1 MGNATYRAVEA
12 RPGDGFELIERPVA
26 QPGPG
31 QVRVAVEACGVCH
44 SDVFAVENLLGLH
57 TAGAPTVPGHEV
69 VGRIDAVG
77 DGVDDRWSARQ
88 RVGIGFLGGHCGV
101 CAMCRRGDFVYCTDQ
116 PIVGDSHDGG
126 YAEQV
131 IVRASGLVK
140 LPDDLDAAV
149 TAPLMCAGLTVFNAL
164 REAKLRDGDLVAIQ
178 GIGGLGHLGIQY
190 ARAMGLQVV
199 AIARGA
205 GKAELAAELGA
216 HHYID
221 SGSVDPGEALQAL
234 GGARVIVA
242 TAPSGASMSPLPGGL
257 AVRGTLIIAGATAD
271 PVEVATSPLILGGRS
286 IRGTL
291 TGTPADNEDN
301 VAFTSTH
308 GVRPMIETVPLAKA
322 ADAYARMLSGAARF
336 RMVLTMN

>member
-44 SDVFAVENLLGLH
+44 SDVFAVENLLSLH

-77 DGVDDRWSARQ
+77 DGVDGRWSAGQ

-101 CAMCRRGDFVYCTDQ
+101 CAMCRRGDFVYCSDQ
-116 PIVGDSHDGG
+116 PVVGDSHDGG

-140 LPDDLDAAV
+140 LPEELDAAV

-164 REAKLRDGDLVAIQ
+164 RDARLRDGDLVAIQ
-178 GIGGLGHLGIQY
+178 GVGGLGHLGIQY

-242 TAPSGASMSPLPGGL
+242 TAPSGASMSPLPSGL

-301 VAFTSTH
+301 VAFSGTH
-308 GVRPMIETVPLAKA
+308 GIHPMIETVPLAKA